1 MGGEASGGDILDRL
15 LAESRKAPLRIAEV
29 DNAVCPACGAR
40 AMKLSEY
47 LYSVPYFNN
56 IVISVG
62 ECRNC
67 GYRYRD
73 VRLAEA
79 TEPKK
84 IVVAVRGEKQL
95 RYLLAKSPLSAVYI
109 PEMDLEMVPGVAS
122 VGFITAVEGILH
134 RFHEV
139 AQVACKEGVV
149 EAEDLEKCRSVIRW
163 LEEAIEGR
171 RAFTLIICDFDGL
184 SRVIGEHPYVVEEA
198 IDERCQAL
206 KPGFME

>member
-1 MGGEASGGDILDRL
+1 MAGESPGGDVLERL
-15 LAESRKAPLRIAEV
+15 IAESGKTPIKIAEV

-40 AMKLSEY
+40 AMKISEY

-56 IVISVG
+56 IIIGVG
-62 ECRNC
+62 ECRSC

-84 IVVAVRGEKQL
+84 IIVTVKGEKQL

-109 PEMDLEMVPGVAS
+109 PETGLEMIPGAVS
-122 VGFITAVEGILH
+122 VGFITTVEGILH

-149 EAEDLEKCRSVIRW
+149 DPEDLEKCKGVIKW
-163 LEEAIEGR
+163 IEEAIEGR
-171 RAFTLIICDFDGL
+171 RAFTLVICDFDGL
-184 SRVIGEHPYVVEEA
+184 SRVIGEPQYVREED
-198 IDERCQAL
+198 IDEKCSSL